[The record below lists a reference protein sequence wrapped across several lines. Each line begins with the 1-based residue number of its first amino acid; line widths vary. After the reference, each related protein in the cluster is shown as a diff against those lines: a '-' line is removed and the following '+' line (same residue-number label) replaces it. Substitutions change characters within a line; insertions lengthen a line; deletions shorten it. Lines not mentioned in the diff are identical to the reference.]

1 MIFELS
7 RNLGA
12 LVIVRALIGNI
23 ASAGYHATFFD
34 YPACKLNL
42 TFKNAKNHIV
52 LNFKQFQE
60 RKQELNPN
68 WQERGCLYITKN
80 DRQDMFMRQRISRRI
95 RRKSQPTSAKRR
107 SSKLWEQEYTITA
120 VAISFWLS
128 AIQLFTEILVKC
140 ILAST

>member
-1 MIFELS
+1 
-7 RNLGA
+7 
-12 LVIVRALIGNI
+12 VIVRALIGNI

-68 WQERGCLYITKN
+68 WQERGRLYISKK
-80 DRQDMFMRQRISRRI
+80 DRQNMFMRQRISRRI
-95 RRKSQPTSAKRR
+95 RRKSQRTSAKR
-107 SSKLWEQEYTITA
+107 SSKLWEQEYTTTA
-120 VAISFWLS
+120 LAISFWLS
-128 AIQLFTEILVKC
+128 EIQLFTEILVKC

>member
-34 YPACKLNL
+34 YPASKLNL

-68 WQERGCLYITKN
+68 
-80 DRQDMFMRQRISRRI
+80 
-95 RRKSQPTSAKRR
+95 
-107 SSKLWEQEYTITA
+107 
-120 VAISFWLS
+120 
-128 AIQLFTEILVKC
+128 
-140 ILAST
+140 